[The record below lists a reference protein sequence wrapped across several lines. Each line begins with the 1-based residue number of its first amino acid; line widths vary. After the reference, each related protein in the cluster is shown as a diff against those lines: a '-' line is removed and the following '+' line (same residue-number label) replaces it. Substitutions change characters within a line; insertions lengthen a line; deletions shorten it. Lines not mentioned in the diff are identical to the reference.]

1 MTPHQQRAL
10 TLALSQKGI
19 REAPHPPNP
28 ENKQKYSAYFGFGPQ
43 FWCADFVA
51 FCMDMTGN
59 RDHKVPWGGPSA
71 VANIAAWGKRTG
83 KMHGQPRRGDIFV
96 VHDDKANP
104 PWVHTGFV
112 TSADGSRFMTIEGN
126 TSGPQ
131 GTIYVASHSRGT
143 PPSGQRYFFV
153 GPWS

>member
-1 MTPHQQRAL
+1 MITPHQQRAL
-10 TLALSQKGI
+10 TLALSQQGI

-28 ENKQKYSAYFGFGPQ
+28 ANKQKYSEYFGYGPQ

-51 FCMDMTGN
+51 FCMDKTGN
-59 RDHKVPWGGPSA
+59 RDHKVPWGYPSA
-71 VANIAAWGKRTG
+71 CNNIAAWGQRTG
-83 KMHGQPRRGDIFV
+83 KIHSQPRKGDIFV
-96 VHDDKANP
+96 LKDAGNP
-104 PWVHTGFV
+104 KQCIHTGFV

-131 GTIYVASHSRGT
+131 GDVYVASHARDAS
-143 PPSGQRYFFV
+143 SGMYSFV